1 MSRFIK
7 WLNDITKEDS
17 AIVGTKAANLGE
29 LLSVGMPVPVGF
41 CLKTEAYKHFIETTR
56 LDESIS
62 NIILNTNFKD
72 VEQVKEKT
80 AQIRKQFSLKKIP
93 IEILCEIKSA
103 HQKLCEQL
111 KFNNIFVSVRSSAT
125 MEDLSN
131 ASFAGLYDTYL
142 NISDFDEIIEK
153 IKMCWASLWTE
164 KGFLYMYDHG
174 LNNLEGFMSV
184 VVQQMIQA
192 EVSGIL
198 FTANPISGNPF
209 EIIIDSSW
217 GFGEA
222 IVSGTV
228 TPDRFVID
236 NENLTL
242 KEKRIAEKKVL
253 FTNRNGKNGGMVK
266 KNVPPGKRNLPS
278 LTDSEVIK
286 LGKLGILI
294 KQYYKEPQ
302 DIEWTLKDGEFC
314 ILQTRPITKLPN
326 YFPVSWEKEE
336 GKKRVW
342 SLAYGQIPFSPF
354 GRSFDLLKKD
364 IYCKAVT
371 RVTRKRFTL
380 HHRVING
387 YIYINKEFP
396 NHLIIIRWPLQLWS
410 TLHQYYMGR
419 RIYSNWHRSIIPN
432 FIGSVSEMLGS
443 VDNKKSLDD
452 LVVSITQIVKLN
464 VNFHKES
471 VPYDGFCDFF
481 PALLGKLCKVL
492 IPYQQIEYTKL
503 FQGIN
508 NKSLEKDRII
518 SSLANMVK
526 RDAVLSSI
534 FAQNTVAEIISQL
547 KKNEK
552 GKMFLIHVN
561 NLLKEEFVFLWA
573 QSNPKDPGWEE
584 GPNIIMTIIKKYI
597 NCSDNHDIEF
607 KWNQKIKEREKLT
620 NEIRSKLSSSF
631 VDRIFPVRQIIFTEI
646 LRLTQEYYPLKEDQN
661 HYLYRG
667 TWFIRESLLRL
678 GRRLVALG
686 KLNNVEDIFLFSFDE
701 VQKIP
706 VMIKEKSCHFLDLVA
721 ERRKEYEKQK
731 RLTPPYILNYL
742 NEECEKKYSENKDC
756 ISGLAGSKGI
766 VTGTARL
773 IFSPDQFE
781 KLKKGEILVCPTT
794 RPFWTPLFGLVSGLV
809 TDYGGVLSHGANIAR
824 EYEKP
829 AVIGTKIATKVIK
842 DGEKIIVDGTNGKV
856 YFVKE

>member
-17 AIVGTKAANLGE
+17 TIVGTKAANLGE

-41 CLKTEAYKHFIETTR
+41 CLKIEAYKHFIETTK

-142 NISDFDEIIEK
+142 NISDFDEVIEK

-164 KGFLYMYDHG
+164 KGILYMYDHG

-326 YFPVSWEKEE
+326 YFPVSWEKKE

-380 HHRVING
+380 HHRIING
-387 YIYINKEFP
+387 YIYINKEFS
-396 NHLIIIRWPLQLWS
+396 NHPIIIRWPLQLWS

-419 RIYSNWHRSIIPN
+419 RIYSNWHQSIIPDYT
-432 FIGSVSEMLGS
+432 GSVSEILGS
-443 VDNKKSLDD
+443 LDNKKSLDD

-471 VPYDGFCDFF
+471 VPYDIFCDFF

-518 SSLANMVK
+518 FSLANMVK

-547 KKNEK
+547 KKSEK

-584 GPNIIMTIIKKYI
+584 GPNIIMTIIKECI

-607 KWNQKIKEREKLT
+607 KWNQKIKERKKLT
-620 NEIRSKLSSSF
+620 DEIRSKFSSSF
-631 VDRIFPVRQIIFTEI
+631 IDRIFPVRHIIFTDI
-646 LRLTQEYYPLKEDQN
+646 LRLAQEYYPLKEDQN

-667 TWFIRESLLRL
+667 TWFIRESLLLL

-706 VMIKEKSCHFLDLVA
+706 VMIKEKSGRFLGLVI
-721 ERRKEYEKQK
+721 EKRKKFEKQK
-731 RLTPPYILNYL
+731 KLTPPDILNYL
-742 NEECEKKYSENKDC
+742 NEECEKKYSESKDC

-773 IFSPDQFE
+773 IFSSDQFE
-781 KLKKGEILVCPTT
+781 KIKKGEILVCPTT

-842 DGEKIIVDGTNGKV
+842 DGEKIIVDGTNGNV
-856 YFVKE
+856 YL